1 MTNMTG
7 MNNLTS
13 FSRVVD
19 SVNTATNGIAGL
31 LVLISLFVVIFVM
44 LLRNNQPQESFLAAS
59 AVTTIASLL
68 MLAGGFA
75 SIIYVVGF
83 MLLFAIS
90 AIALYLN
97 R

>member
-19 SVNTATNGIAGL
+19 SVNTATSGLAGL
-31 LVLISLFVVIFVM
+31 LVLISLFVVVFVM

-97 R
+97 K